1 MENYVKALTE
11 IMPLAAIWLHKPI
24 FVSPDEKKK
33 SRITI
38 GDIVGVT
45 NDKVD
50 DYNPTNM
57 WKVVS
62 CMGNIDNSI
71 LQLHLENVDNLETKI
86 LNL

>member
-11 IMPLAAIWLHKPI
+11 IMPLKAIWLDKPI
-24 FVSPDEKKK
+24 FVYPDDRKR
-33 SRITI
+33 RIEI

-50 DYNPTNM
+50 DYNPINM

-62 CMGNIDNSI
+62 CMGNIENTI
-71 LQLHLENVDNLETKI
+71 LQLHLENVDSLETKI
-86 LNL
+86 INV

>member
-1 MENYVKALTE
+1 MENYLKAVTE
-11 IMPLAAIWLHKPI
+11 VMPLAAIWLQKPI

-50 DYNPTNM
+50 DYNPMNM

-62 CMGNIDNSI
+62 CMGNIENTI
-71 LQLHLENVDNLETKI
+71 LQLHLENVDSSEIKI

>member
-1 MENYVKALTE
+1 MENYLKAVTE
-11 IMPLAAIWLHKPI
+11 VMPLAAIWLHKSI

-62 CMGNIDNSI
+62 CMGNIENTI
-71 LQLHLENVDNLETKI
+71 LQLHLENVDSLEIKI
-86 LNL
+86 INV

>member
-1 MENYVKALTE
+1 MEKYLKAVTE
-11 IMPLAAIWLHKPI
+11 VMPLAAIWLHKPI

-33 SRITI
+33 SRIII

>member
-1 MENYVKALTE
+1 MENYLKAVTE
-11 IMPLAAIWLHKPI
+11 VMPLAAIWLHKPI

-33 SRITI
+33 SRIII

-71 LQLHLENVDNLETKI
+71 LQLHLENIYSSEIKI